1 MNFEAVTAGPLWV
14 AVPIAF
20 IAGLV
25 SFFSPCVLPLL
36 PGYLGFV
43 SGSANTKSRMVLGS
57 ILFVL
62 GFTVVF
68 VFLGAGFGGL
78 GSLLQGEVKNWIQRG
93 SGVLVI
99 LLGVV
104 LIGGFDFAQRTAKL
118 KFKPSV
124 GLVGAPLL
132 GLVFGL
138 GWTPCIGPTLGAVLS
153 LSFDSGSVGRGAFL
167 AIVYSLGLG
176 APFVLVAAGFG
187 WASKTVGFVKKNIR
201 AINLFGGALL
211 VVLGLLLVTGLWQQ
225 VIDWIAEVTSAFAP
239 AI

>member
-1 MNFEAVTAGPLWV
+1 MSAGPLWI
-14 AVPIAF
+14 ATPIAF

-43 SGSANTKSRMVLGS
+43 SGSANTKSRMILGS
-57 ILFVL
+57 VLFVS

-118 KFKPSV
+118 NIKPRA
-124 GLVGAPLL
+124 GIIGAPLL
-132 GLVFGL
+132 GVVFGL
-138 GWTPCIGPTLGAVLS
+138 GWTPCIGPTLGAVLN
-153 LSFDSGSVGRGAFL
+153 LAFDSGSVLRGAFL

-176 APFVLVAAGFG
+176 LPFVLVAAGFG

-225 VIDWIAEVTSAFAP
+225 VIDWIAEVTLVFTP